1 MNASA
6 APTAGSDARRGPAP
20 RAGLHAI
27 PAYVPGEAGVDGA
40 ARIVKLSS
48 NESPLGASPRARAAF
63 ERAALRLERY
73 PDAAAAALRAA
84 LAQRHALA
92 PEHIVCGC
100 GSEELLHLAARAYAG
115 PGDRV
120 IVSQYG
126 FIAHRVAA
134 LAAGAEVNAVEER
147 GYCVDLEAITA
158 AIDAR
163 TRLVYLANPA
173 NPTGTWLDAARVR
186 AFHASLPPSVLLVL
200 DAAYAEF
207 LGGRSD
213 YECGLFLVR
222 EGAGN
227 VLVTRTFSK
236 IYGLAALRI
245 GWGGAAPPIVEALT
259 RVRPAFNANAP
270 AQAAAIAALADE
282 DFVARARALNDRGLR
297 ELRAGLEALGLA
309 TVPSVCNFLLARF
322 PGGAPQAE
330 AACEALRT
338 RGVLV
343 RPVAGYGLADCL
355 RITVGLPEDNRALL
369 DGLRELLQA
378 G

>member
-1 MNASA
+1 MSTVPGRTADSA
-6 APTAGSDARRGPAP
+6 AKRWPAP
-20 RAGLHAI
+20 RTSLQAI
-27 PAYVPGEAGVDGA
+27 PAYVPGEAGAEGA
-40 ARIVKLSS
+40 GRVVKLSS

-73 PDAAAAALRAA
+73 PDAGAAALRAA

-120 IVSQYG
+120 IVSRYG
-126 FIAHRVAA
+126 FIAHRIAA
-134 LAAGAEVNAVEER
+134 LAAGAEVRSVEER
-147 GYCVDLEAITA
+147 DHHVDLEAIAA
-158 AIDAR
+158 AIDAG

-173 NPTGTWLDAARVR
+173 NPTGTWIDAARVR
-186 AFHASLPPSVLLVL
+186 AFHARLPPSVLLVL

-207 LGGRSD
+207 LGGRDD
-213 YECGLFLVR
+213 YECGLSLVR

-245 GWGGAAPPIVEALT
+245 GWGGAAPAIVEALT

-270 AQAAAIAALADE
+270 AQAAAIAALTDE
-282 DFVARARALNDRGLR
+282 DFLARARAVNDRGLR
-297 ELRAGLEALGLA
+297 ELRIGLEALGIA
-309 TVPSVCNFLLARF
+309 TVPSVCNFILARF
-322 PGGAPQAE
+322 PGGAPQAD
-330 AACEALRT
+330 AAFEALRT

-343 RPVAGYGLADCL
+343 RPVAGYGLPDCL
-355 RITVGLPEDNRALL
+355 RITVGLPEDNRTLL
-369 DGLRELLQA
+369 DGLRELLRA